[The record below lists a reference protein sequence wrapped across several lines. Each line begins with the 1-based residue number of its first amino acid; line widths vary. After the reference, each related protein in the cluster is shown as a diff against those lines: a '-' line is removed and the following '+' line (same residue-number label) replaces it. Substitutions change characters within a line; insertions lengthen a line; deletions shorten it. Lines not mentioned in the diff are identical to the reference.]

1 MYGIKVDKPAKKF
14 KKLNFKNLKVGDK
27 FIWVVDDFDGYSEDK
42 CVVTEIC
49 DGHIMAYDEAI
60 EHSIWVDENSDIR
73 ELKEG

>member
-42 CVVTEIC
+42 CMVTEIC
-49 DGHIMAYDEAI
+49 DDHIIVVAMMKLRWYLLRLE
-60 EHSIWVDENSDIR
+60 S
-73 ELKEG
+73 